1 MRRKQEINDYIIC
14 KMVFCT
20 IRKNGAKKKK
30 TRVIC
35 GAKGLERDC
44 PFR

>member
-20 IRKNGAKKKK
+20 IRKNGAKKKNQSDLW
-30 TRVIC
+30 
-35 GAKGLERDC
+35 GKGVGEGL
-44 PFR
+44 PL

>member
-30 TRVIC
+30 NQSDLW
-35 GAKGLERDC
+35 GKGVGEGL
-44 PFR
+44 PL